1 MSKLKP
7 KRQLQLLG
15 TSGCHLCDLAEALLV
30 QCLDLSQVEVELIDI
45 ADTHD
50 HYVDEGEDLLA
61 LYGVKIPVLRCLDS
75 QKVLCWPFD
84 ELTVN
89 SF

>member
-1 MSKLKP
+1 MPGP

-15 TSGCHLCDLAEALLV
+15 TSGCHLCDQAEALLV

-45 ADTHD
+45 ADT
-50 HYVDEGEDLLA
+50 DELVA
-61 LYGVKIPVLRCLDS
+61 LYGVKIPVLRCPQS

-84 ELTVN
+84 VLAVKD
-89 SF
+89 F